1 MRRSRGISD
10 DAAFRR
16 KVRAGETAVAPAGE
30 PGRRTG
36 VPTAERGAD
45 DAGGR
50 GGGVQSPEAGAGPQ
64 GLHADDRVDQ
74 HVQHSEGHVG
84 RTQPAHGGR
93 GGGGGCQGRPG
104 RQLPVAASV

>member
-10 DAAFRR
+10 DAALRR
-16 KVRAGETAVAPAGE
+16 KVRARETAVAPVGK

-50 GGGVQSPEAGAGPQ
+50 GRDVQPPEAGTGPQ

-84 RTQPAHGGR
+84 RT
-93 GGGGGCQGRPG
+93 
-104 RQLPVAASV
+104 